1 MARRTL
7 ILCLALLWSLTSVN
21 AQGWRTAK
29 PRWVGNVPRTEYST
43 FYFVEVSSDMATSLE
58 GARSSALKQLS
69 ANVER
74 TDNISVTEIYVDKSQ
89 QRYSSS
95 AGVQGDGSDSYTFEL
110 RSEGMSEPIHSR
122 RIDEYWVSSQRG
134 GVNILDYR
142 AVYAVERKGQQADF
156 SAIGV
161 TNRYGVSGL
170 WRSAI
175 IPGWGQFH
183 KGANLKGGLILGGCA
198 ALAGGI
204 IFFDNQRS
212 DYVKK
217 ISGTHDVSLI
227 KSYSTKRDHYATARN
242 VCVGA
247 AVALYA
253 YNLIDAVAASGARR
267 LVVGNGKY
275 SVMPGVSPYGTPV
288 VAASINF

>member
-1 MARRTL
+1 MSRRIL
-7 ILCLALLWSLTSVN
+7 ILCLALLCSASFAG
-21 AQGWRTAK
+21 AQVWRTAK

-74 TDNISVTEIYVDKSQ
+74 TDNISVTEIYVDKSR

-95 AGVQGDGSDSYTFEL
+95 TGVRGDGSDSYTFEL

-134 GVNILDYR
+134 GVNVLDYR

-170 WRSAI
+170 LRSAV
-175 IPGWGQFH
+175 IPGWG
-183 KGANLKGGLILGGCA
+183 
-198 ALAGGI
+198 
-204 IFFDNQRS
+204 R
-212 DYVKK
+212 V
-217 ISGTHDVSLI
+217 
-227 KSYSTKRDHYATARN
+227 
-242 VCVGA
+242 
-247 AVALYA
+247 
-253 YNLIDAVAASGARR
+253 RR
-267 LVVGNGKY
+267 LGRRNH
-275 SVMPGVSPYGTPV
+275 
-288 VAASINF
+288 IL